1 MSIDKEASKEEMVLA
16 IVSKYKEI
24 PGPLLVVLHGIQQ
37 ELGFIPPEFIP
48 DIAEGL
54 NLSRAEIH
62 GVISF
67 YHFFRSTP
75 AGRHTIQLCRAESCQ
90 RLGSR
95 EFELHA

>member
-1 MSIDKEASKEEMVLA
+1 MSIDNEASKEEMVLA

-75 AGRHTIQLCRAESCQ
+75 AGRHTCLLYTSDAADE
-90 RLGSR
+90 
-95 EFELHA
+95 